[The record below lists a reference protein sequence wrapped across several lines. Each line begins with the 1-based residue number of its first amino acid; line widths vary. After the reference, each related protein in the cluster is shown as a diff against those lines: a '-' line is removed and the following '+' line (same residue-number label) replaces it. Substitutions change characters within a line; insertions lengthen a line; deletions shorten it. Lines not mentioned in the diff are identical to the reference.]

1 MPDPTPPP
9 SILANRLVDI
19 VVAAVLIAQA
29 LAVIAEAMAMV
40 WLE

>member
-9 SILANRLVDI
+9 SILTNRLVDI
-19 VVAAVLIAQA
+19 VVAAVLIAQI
-29 LAVIAEAMAMV
+29 LAVIAEAIAMV

>member
-9 SILANRLVDI
+9 SILTNRLVDI
-19 VVAAVLIAQA
+19 VAAVLIAQV